1 MPAQVTDVRSNAN
14 DQLVYAATAL
24 RRSAKKR
31 TLFAAISKGRKH
43 VRSATDLAQE
53 LGWSEKDVL
62 TIGRRLTNAHLVEQ
76 AKSGGRV
83 AYKKDPFYASQRE
96 RILRLAGH
104 SELLAAIPTK
114 VSSASQSGTVNV
126 RLRLPRRVIRVE
138 RVTLDDIDSFRLVRG
153 IANGTHDPRS
163 ISERR
168 LKEGIQVVL
177 GDTGVF
183 NDWGGE
189 GNDLYTTATRVRGR
203 RIAAAFGLKGPGTS
217 GVLTLA
223 KLGKN
228 GDQVISLFQSPADL
242 FVIQYCGQIHEVVT
256 KEVKAHA
263 EIKSVYEQRL
273 IRYAIL
279 NGDDTSRLL
288 TAYPGEF
295 RLADASS
302 RGTPDGRPSQ
312 PSRGPSRA
320 RPARC

>member
-1 MPAQVTDVRSNAN
+1 MPRQ
-14 DQLVYAATAL
+14 
-24 RRSAKKR
+24 RSADR
-31 TLFAAISKGRKH
+31 LRSGRCSL
-43 VRSATDLAQE
+43 RFQRGASTSDQPQT
-53 LGWSEKDVL
+53 WPTSW
-62 TIGRRLTNAHLVEQ
+62 
-76 AKSGGRV
+76 GGPS
-83 AYKKDPFYASQRE
+83 KKDSFYASQRE

-114 VSSASQSGTVNV
+114 ANPASKSGTASVH
-126 RLRLPRRVIRVE
+126 LRLPRRVVRV
-138 RVTLDDIDSFRLVRG
+138 DDIDSFKLVRG
-153 IANGTHDPRS
+153 IANGTRDPRS

-168 LKEGIQVVL
+168 LKDGIQVVL
-177 GDTGVF
+177 GETGVF

-295 RLADASS
+295 RLARASS
-302 RGTPDGRPSQ
+302 RGTPGE
-312 PSRGPSRA
+312 
-320 RPARC
+320 